1 LTLVAGSV
9 LAVLPKALL
18 ACIIIVNLRRLLCQI
33 TETDKIG
40 KISRV
45 DLFLWVGNFFS
56 VIFCG
61 IIIGFIIGFCLL
73 LISLSYSSLLGTS
86 EISKTESGTVTVSGP
101 LNFVTIEQL
110 VDLLCDNKEVEILD
124 LSKTNYI
131 DYIAM
136 QTLKDLLSHD
146 DEPTHDEDNQSP
158 DHFNEIDD
166 VIDEPAI
173 KVILPINCSDACQKF
188 LVDANLLIVDHHIE

>member
-1 LTLVAGSV
+1 MLDSTV
-9 LAVLPKALL
+9 
-18 ACIIIVNLRRLLCQI
+18 IIENSD
-33 TETDKIG
+33 TDGPWIPG
-40 KISRV
+40 A
-45 DLFLWVGNFFS
+45 
-56 VIFCG
+56 
-61 IIIGFIIGFCLL
+61 
-73 LISLSYSSLLGTS
+73 
-86 EISKTESGTVTVSGP
+86 VTVSGP

-146 DEPTHDEDNQSP
+146 DEPTHDEDNQSH

-166 VIDEPAI
+166 VIDEPTI

>member
-1 LTLVAGSV
+1 MG
-9 LAVLPKALL
+9 
-18 ACIIIVNLRRLLCQI
+18 LCQI

-45 DLFLWVGNFFS
+45 DLFLWVGNFFA

-73 LISLSYSSLLGTS
+73 LITLAYSSLLGTPV
-86 EISKTESGTVTVSGP
+86 ISKTDSRTVTVSGP

-110 VDLLCDNKEVEILD
+110 VDLLQEKNEIDIID
-124 LSKTNYI
+124 LSKTSHI

-136 QTLKDLLSHD
+136 QTLKDLLANDEQASEDADNDQSHANDPQSGGKDNRSSENDDQSHD
-146 DEPTHDEDNQSP
+146 NG
-158 DHFNEIDD
+158 N

-173 KVILPINCSDACQKF
+173 KVILPIICPDAFQKF
-188 LVDANLLIVDHHIE
+188 LT

>member
-1 LTLVAGSV
+1 M
-9 LAVLPKALL
+9 
-18 ACIIIVNLRRLLCQI
+18 
-33 TETDKIG
+33 EKIG

-73 LISLSYSSLLGTS
+73 LITLAYSSLLGTS
-86 EISKTESGTVTVSGP
+86 EISKTDSRRVKGFTNRLNSGLNGLWIPGTVTVFGP

-110 VDLLCDNKEVEILD
+110 VDLLQDKNEIGIID
-124 LSKTNYI
+124 LSKTSHI

-136 QTLKDLLSHD
+136 QRLKDLLANDEQASEDADNDQSHEKD
-146 DEPTHDEDNQSP
+146 DQSDENNYQLHDN
-158 DHFNEIDD
+158 DD
-166 VIDEPAI
+166 VIDEAVI
-173 KVILPINCSDACQKF
+173 KVILPMNCSDAVQEF
-188 LVDANLLIVDHHIE
+188 FTDANILIVNHNIE